1 MKKIIQL
8 FLFSL
13 IIIISIFF
21 YRSYFTQKD
30 ITKIDKL
37 NIDEKVLSESKNN
50 LIQNLEYNV
59 ILNDNSEYLITADES
74 EILYKNDV
82 ELVSMKNVI
91 AKFFD
96 VDNSLLV
103 ITSNKAVF
111 NNSIYD
117 TEFREN
123 VEVKYLDHFIQSDKL
138 DLNISKNIVI
148 IYDNVIYEGIKGEIF
163 TDNIIIN
170 LITKDVEIFMNN
182 SQKKVTVTTK

>member
-50 LIQNLEYNV
+50 LIKNLEYNV

>member
-1 MKKIIQL
+1 MKKKIQL

-50 LIQNLEYNV
+50 LIKNLEYNV

-91 AKFFD
+91 AKFFN

-103 ITSNKAVF
+103 ITSNRAVF

>member
-50 LIQNLEYNV
+50 LIKNLEYNV

-91 AKFFD
+91 AKFFN

-103 ITSNKAVF
+103 ITSNRAVF

>member
-50 LIQNLEYNV
+50 LIKNLEYNV

-170 LITKDVEIFMNN
+170 LITK
-182 SQKKVTVTTK
+182 